1 MTLDDPRN
9 ASSWAYNTRTPGL
22 LKSIPLIQSISPRDL
37 DVYHLYGRSISSI
50 ISHTIK
56 KTFQTLFKQK
66 HLLIVSG
73 NACTLK
79 QNTQCLQ
86 LKDSIIFSNIF
97 LKHVS
102 GNGCTLEQNT

>member
-9 ASSWAYNTRTPGL
+9 ASSWANNTRTPGL

-50 ISHTIK
+50 TSHTV
-56 KTFQTLFKQK
+56 KTFQTFSNSFQTVSKQK

-73 NACTLK
+73 NACTLE
-79 QNTQCLQ
+79 QNTKCLQ
-86 LKDSIIFSNIF
+86 LKDSIIFQTSF
-97 LKHVS
+97 L
-102 GNGCTLEQNT
+102 NM